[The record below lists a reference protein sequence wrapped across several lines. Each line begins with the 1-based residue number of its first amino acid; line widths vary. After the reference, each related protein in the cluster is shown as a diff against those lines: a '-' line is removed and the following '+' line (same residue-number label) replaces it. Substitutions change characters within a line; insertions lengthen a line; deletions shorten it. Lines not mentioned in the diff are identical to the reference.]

1 MTDRTEPL
9 WPRVNNGRDGEGQKG
24 MPSQPSMTRPLAGE
38 LVDRLVRCFEAARE
52 PDRAVRTAAY
62 MRDQFAFLGFSMP
75 TQRALG
81 RAVLAGLPKPTEDDL
96 HTVALACWQ
105 LDEREYQY
113 FVCDYLRT
121 HRAVPGPAFLSTAR
135 TLITTKS
142 WWDTVDPL
150 ATRFV
155 GELVRRHP
163 KLSKQLDAWS
173 TDKNMWLVRTAI
185 LHQMHYRDATNT
197 ERLFGYCTRQAGH
210 PDFFVRKA
218 IGWALREY
226 AYTDADAVRKYI
238 AKNRAVLS
246 PLSVR
251 EASKHL

>member
-1 MTDRTEPL
+1 MTDRTEPHR
-9 WPRVNNGRDGEGQKG
+9 PRVDNGRDGEGQKG

-38 LVDRLVRCFEAARE
+38 LVDRLVRSFEAAR
-52 PDRAVRTAAY
+52 
-62 MRDQFAFLGFSMP
+62 GFSMP

-226 AYTDADAVRKYI
+226 AYTDADAVRKYV